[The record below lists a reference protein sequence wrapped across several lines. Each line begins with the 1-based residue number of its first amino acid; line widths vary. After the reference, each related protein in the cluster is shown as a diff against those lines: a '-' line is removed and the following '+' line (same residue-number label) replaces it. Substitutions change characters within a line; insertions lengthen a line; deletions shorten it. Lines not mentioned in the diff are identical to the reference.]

1 MPKDEKVRR
10 RMVVEEVDSTSAN
23 SSDFV
28 SSNQVMAPV
37 ETVVPEDVI
46 EKVEELRD
54 LTHDISASIEKSEDL
69 QKEILETVSAE
80 EVSKPTDD
88 LKVNIDDEPLEDKK
102 VESQMP
108 IEEHFSIQKPVSK
121 EELFPTPQL
130 KSTDSVSPL
139 VIIVPGIFLL
149 GALLGGIY
157 FYQKNVSSDVPPSP
171 SPTLTVVTQ
180 GSNSPTAT
188 PAATV
193 DLTKYAINVM
203 NGSGIV
209 GEAGKVKT
217 LVEGAG
223 FKVSATG
230 NASSY
235 DYTKTVIKAKA
246 DVPADFLAKL
256 STTLSKNYVLDN
268 NAVLSISSP
277 DMVQVI
283 IGSTKAK

>member
-1 MPKDEKVRR
+1 
-10 RMVVEEVDSTSAN
+10 MVVEEVDSTAN
-23 SSDFV
+23 NPSDFV
-28 SSNQVMAPV
+28 SSNQIVSPV
-37 ETVVPEDVI
+37 EQVIPEELK
-46 EKVEELRD
+46 EKVEELKV
-54 LTHDISASIEKSEDL
+54 LTQDISESIEKSEDL
-69 QKEILETVSAE
+69 QNETPETTDMKED
-80 EVSKPTDD
+80 SKPEVD
-88 LKVNIDDEPLEDKK
+88 LKDNIEEAVLDDKK
-102 VESQMP
+102 VESEMP
-108 IEEHFSIQKPVSK
+108 LEEHFSIQKPSM
-121 EELFPTPQL
+121 PGDTYPAPQL
-130 KSTDSVSPL
+130 TSSNTISPF
-139 VIIVPGIFLL
+139 VIIIPGIFLL

-157 FYQKNVSSDVPPSP
+157 FYQKNVNSDVPPSP

-180 GSNSPTAT
+180 GTNSPTAT

-193 DLTKYAINVM
+193 DFTKYAINIM